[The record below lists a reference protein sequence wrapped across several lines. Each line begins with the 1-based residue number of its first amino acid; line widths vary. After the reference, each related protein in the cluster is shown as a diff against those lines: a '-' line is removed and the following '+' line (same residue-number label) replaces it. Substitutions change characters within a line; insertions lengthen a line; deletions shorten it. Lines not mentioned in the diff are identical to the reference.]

1 MPFSDLRHF
10 VSALEEINE
19 MRLVEGANWNLEIGV
34 ITELNYERNGPALL
48 FDRIKDYPDGY
59 RILTNAMHTR
69 RRALLALG
77 FPLDTDIDGALNKY
91 AQSLSNYR
99 PVPPVEVSSGPVFE
113 NVFKDEDI
121 DLMKFPVPKWHDKD
135 GGRYIGTGCV
145 VFLRDPDSGN
155 VHLGTYR
162 VMVQN
167 EKTAGLYI
175 SPIHTG
181 SIICKKYWEKGRSCP
196 VAVSMG
202 HDPLLF
208 VGSAHFLGQKRG
220 IPKYDLIGH
229 FRGEPVQVVTE
240 EVTGLPIPATSE
252 IVIAGEVPP
261 PEVEALPEGPFGEW
275 TGYYASGIRA
285 EPVIQVKA
293 LYHRNN
299 PIILGEPPVKYR
311 GTTAHFGIP
320 TRAKNYKE
328 KLEKAGVTD
337 VLEVWP
343 LAIPGVTVV
352 QIRQRYSGHAMKAA
366 LAISGEYMGRFIV
379 VVDEDINPRDP
390 EDVLWAIGT
399 RCDPE
404 TTITILKGCQAS
416 ALDPRIPPDRK
427 KRGDFTSSQAII
439 NACKPY
445 DWIKEFPP
453 TNMPMEASDLKFPTF
468 DSFKVWFDEK
478 TIDHPYKTGKLGDF
492 YEDFVQGKIPIGP
505 PKQYIQDPLDL
516 PQILAQ

>member
-1 MPFSDLRHF
+1 MPFSDLRQF
-10 VSALEEINE
+10 VSALEEIHE
-19 MRLVEGANWNLEIGV
+19 LRTVEGANWNLEIGV

-48 FDRIKDYPDGY
+48 FDQINEYPKGY

-69 RRALLALG
+69 RRALCSLG

-91 AQSLSNYR
+91 EQCISNYR
-99 PVPPVEVSSGPVFE
+99 PVPPVEVSTGPVFE
-113 NVFKDEDI
+113 NVFRNWDI
-121 DLMKFPVPKWHDKD
+121 NLWKFPVPKWHDMD

-145 VFLRDPDSGN
+145 VVLRDPDSGK

-162 VMVQN
+162 VMVQD
-167 EKTAGLYI
+167 KRTASLYI

-181 SIICKKYWEKGRSCP
+181 SIIRRKYWEKGRNCP

-220 IPKYDLIGH
+220 LPKYNLIGH
-229 FRGEPVQVVTE
+229 FRGEPVQVVRE

-275 TGYYASGIRA
+275 TGYYASGMRP
-285 EPVIQVKA
+285 EPVIRVKA

-311 GTTAHFGIP
+311 RATAHFGIP
-320 TRAKNYKE
+320 TRAKNFKE
-328 KLEKAGVTD
+328 KLERAGVTD
-337 VLEVWP
+337 VLQVWP

-352 QIRQRYSGHAMKAA
+352 QIRQRYPGHAMKAA

-416 ALDPRIPPDRK
+416 ALDPRIPLERK
-427 KRGDFTSSQAII
+427 KRVTLRAPRLLSTLASPMIGSKNFQL
-439 NACKPY
+439 
-445 DWIKEFPP
+445 P
-453 TNMPMEASDLKFPTF
+453 TLLARN
-468 DSFKVWFDEK
+468 
-478 TIDHPYKTGKLGDF
+478 
-492 YEDFVQGKIPIGP
+492 FVVRS
-505 PKQYIQDPLDL
+505 
-516 PQILAQ
+516 